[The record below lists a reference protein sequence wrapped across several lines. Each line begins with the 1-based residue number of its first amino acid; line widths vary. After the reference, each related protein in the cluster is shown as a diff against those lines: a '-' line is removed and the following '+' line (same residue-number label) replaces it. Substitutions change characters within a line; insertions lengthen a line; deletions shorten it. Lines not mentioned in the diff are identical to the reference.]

1 MPSHVEDLQFIPEI
15 QNIFTRQIRSH
26 LNHTIMLGKD
36 FNRDISLLGKH
47 HNNIFTNLQSADLE

>member
-26 LNHTIMLGKD
+26 LIMLGKD

-47 HNNIFTNLQSADLE
+47 HNNIFTTLQSADLE